1 MDKASTSSLFLLALD
16 FQMVWCHYNSEL
28 KVSAAKPCLF
38 EHNCSLALSAY
49 FFGFYMFGKFL
60 NEVSTNKIDFFIF
73 VEGVY
78 TLPCSIWSSLS
89 PVFLCPV
96 GYSFRTSAFR
106 IPWKNGQIRNLSAID
121 SHVEVWVKSISCYYT
136 SLHLKC
142 FLSVLCGRREG
153 RLKQKEKSLM
163 FKTKTWSYH
172 TEVWTFPVYGKSLG
186 PYCQCWKPSD
196 KPASTPEY
204 LQEEVGSTAAPLPAP
219 LLVMNFFPKVPIVSQ
234 SPSNLQNYSFL
245 LSAFHLICFW
255 DKNHLSNTNT

>member
-1 MDKASTSSLFLLALD
+1 MLLQL
-16 FQMVWCHYNSEL
+16 EL

-78 TLPCSIWSSLS
+78 TLPVFDRHYPLYFFAQWGTVLGPQLS
-89 PVFLCPV
+89 EYL
-96 GYSFRTSAFR
+96 A
-106 IPWKNGQIRNLSAID
+106 NGQIRNLSAID

-136 SLHLKC
+136 SLPLKC

-153 RLKQKEKSLM
+153 RLKQKQRSLIL
-163 FKTKTWSYH
+163 KTKTWFYH
-172 TEVWTFPVYGKSLG
+172 TEVWTCPVYGKSLG
-186 PYCQCWKPSD
+186 PHCQCWEPSD

-204 LQEEVGSTAAPLPAP
+204 WQEELGSTAAPLPAP